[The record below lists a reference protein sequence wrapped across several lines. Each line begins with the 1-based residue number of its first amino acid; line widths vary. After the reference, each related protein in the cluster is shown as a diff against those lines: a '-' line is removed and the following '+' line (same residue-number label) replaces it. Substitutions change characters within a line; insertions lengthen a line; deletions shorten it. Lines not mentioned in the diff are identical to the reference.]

1 MTNVTTNAAATTL
14 TTQDIL
20 DVTPRN
26 GDLEILVGDTTLHVV
41 GADGGRNVIFVDP
54 NRDVHTSQT
63 YEICLNDFLSLEKIC
78 EGYYR
83 LTPAGVIPRRSQ
95 SSVDDGLELPF

>member
-1 MTNVTTNAAATTL
+1 MTNTVNTNAVTV
-14 TTQDIL
+14 QDIL

-26 GDLEILVGDTTLHVV
+26 GDLEVRVDDTVLHVV

-83 LTPAGVIPRRSQ
+83 LIPAGIIPRRSQ
-95 SSVDDGLELPF
+95 NVDDGLELPF

>member
-1 MTNVTTNAAATTL
+1 MTATNTVTV
-14 TTQDIL
+14 QDIL

-26 GDLEILVGDTTLHVV
+26 GDLEVRVDDTVLHVV

-54 NRDVHTSQT
+54 NRDVHTEMT
-63 YEICLNDFLSLEKIC
+63 FEICLNNFSSLGKIC

-83 LTPAGVIPRRSQ
+83 LTPAGIMPRCTQ
-95 SSVDDGLELPF
+95 SEVDGLELPF

>member
-1 MTNVTTNAAATTL
+1 MTNVTTNAVTV
-14 TTQDIL
+14 QDII

-26 GDLEILVGDTTLHVV
+26 GDLEVRVGDTTLHVV

-83 LTPAGVIPRRSQ
+83 LTSANVIPRRSQ
-95 SSVDDGLELPF
+95 NEEVDDGLELPF